1 MQTRWN
7 PVGVAFLVIFGCAI
21 VPLVLLPAFPFIWLA
36 AVSLGVWKGLLIV
49 QLGTA
54 LGMAVSYAVGKQLLR
69 QRIRG

>member
-1 MQTRWN
+1 M
-7 PVGVAFLVIFGCAI
+7 AFLVIFGCAI
-21 VPLVLLPAFPFIWLA
+21 VPLILLPAFPFIWLA

-54 LGMAVSYAVGKQLLR
+54 LGMALAYVVGKQLLR